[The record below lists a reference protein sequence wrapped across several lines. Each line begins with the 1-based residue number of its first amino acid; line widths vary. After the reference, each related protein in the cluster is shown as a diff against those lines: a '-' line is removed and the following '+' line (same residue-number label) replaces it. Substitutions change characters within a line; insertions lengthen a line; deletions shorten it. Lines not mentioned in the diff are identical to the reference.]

1 MRIGRTAMTGIAT
14 LAGLALFWSCRGL
27 PTGPSLSN
35 IVVGPLSLQP
45 TVGDPALCCCR
56 VVGTVKNL
64 NTVPVH
70 ATFKFSAFDGI
81 NASPISRIL
90 FFVSDFRP
98 GVERQI
104 DAHGFL
110 YPCNIIKDL
119 RTELGIRGIAVPPL

>member
-1 MRIGRTAMTGIAT
+1 MRLGRRSMTGIAT
-14 LAGLALFWSCRGL
+14 LAVVALLWSCHGL

-35 IVVGPLSLQP
+35 ITVSPLSLQP
-45 TVGDPALCCCR
+45 TAGDPALCCCR
-56 VVGTVKNL
+56 VVGTAKNL
-64 NTVPVH
+64 NVVAVH

-90 FFVSDFRP
+90 FFLSDLRP

-110 YPCNIIKDL
+110 YPCNIIKEL
-119 RTELGIRGIAVPPL
+119 RTELDIRGIALPPL